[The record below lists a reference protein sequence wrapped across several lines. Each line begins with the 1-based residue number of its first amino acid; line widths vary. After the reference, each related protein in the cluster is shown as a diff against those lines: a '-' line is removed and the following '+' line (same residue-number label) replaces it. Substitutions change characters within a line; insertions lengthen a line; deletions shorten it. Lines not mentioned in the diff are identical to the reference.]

1 MTNWGA
7 VSSWI
12 AAAISAGAFGGT
24 TARAWWYKPM
34 VDWSWPDPGWLSQV
48 DQFSGSGQ
56 SLSGLM
62 KAPQGRPNWLE
73 GQATI
78 ANFGDGIAHR
88 VAVHVRRGDAPQSQ
102 VLKTSPLMQSGDTLD
117 FTVGC
122 SNQHWD
128 TTVVWVTW
136 TPPPIRRR
144 RERTSKQFLT
154 AEHLEQSDLMRQ
166 RMAGLREKS
175 GD

>member
-34 VDWSWPDPGWLSQV
+34 VDWSL
-48 DQFSGSGQ
+48 
-56 SLSGLM
+56 
-62 KAPQGRPNWLE
+62 
-73 GQATI
+73 T
-78 ANFGDGIAHR
+78 GDGIAHR
-88 VAVHVRRGDAPQSQ
+88 VAVHVRRGDAPESQ
-102 VLKTSPLMQSGDTLD
+102 VLKTSPLMESGDTLD

-122 SNQHWD
+122 MNEHWD

-144 RERTSKQFLT
+144 RERTSEKLLI
-154 AEHLEQSDLMRQ
+154 AEHLEQSLLMRE
-166 RMAGLREKS
+166 RMAKLQEKP